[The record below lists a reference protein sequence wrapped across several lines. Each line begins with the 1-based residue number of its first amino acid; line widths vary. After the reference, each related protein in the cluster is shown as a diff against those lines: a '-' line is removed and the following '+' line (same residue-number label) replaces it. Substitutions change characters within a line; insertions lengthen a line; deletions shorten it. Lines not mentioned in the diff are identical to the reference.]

1 MMPRFFSGLLLCG
14 AIFVL
19 MLLGCRAR
27 PPEPVRDIVLRA
39 EDGVVLAAR
48 LYLPVQEN
56 PPGLILAHA
65 PGRDGGVWE
74 SFAEMA
80 RRRGYLCLALDL
92 RGHGA
97 SEYPG
102 DAARDFR
109 RFRTEDWLGVL
120 HDLAAAKQ
128 ALITHGANPD
138 NLAVAGEDLGANLA
152 LLYAARDPGIQ
163 AVVLLSP
170 GLNYSGIETEAV
182 LGAMKDCPVLILASE
197 DDAYAAMSASV
208 LKAAA
213 EGFSELHRFPGSAHG
228 IDLIHTSDTAAAQ
241 ILEWLDSILRKSSMD

>member
-1 MMPRFFSGLLLCG
+1 MPRFFSGLLLCG
-14 AIFVL
+14 AMFVL
-19 MLLGCRAR
+19 ISLGCRAR
-27 PPEPVRDIVLRA
+27 PAETVRDIVLRA

-56 PPGLILAHA
+56 PPGLLLAHA

-74 SFAEMA
+74 SFAETA
-80 RRRGYLCLALDL
+80 RRRGYLCLAIDL

-102 DAARDFR
+102 DAPRDSR

-120 HDLAAAKQ
+120 HDFAAAKQ
-128 ALITHGANPD
+128 ALITHGADPG
-138 NLAVAGEDLGANLA
+138 NLAIAGEDLGANLA
-152 LLYAARDPGIQ
+152 LLFASRETAMQ

-170 GLNYSGIETEAV
+170 GLDYSGIETEGLV
-182 LGAMKDCPVLILASE
+182 GAMKDCPVLILASE

-208 LKAAA
+208 LKAAS
-213 EGFSELHRFPGSAHG
+213 EGFSELHRYPGSAHG
-228 IDLIHTSDTAAAQ
+228 IDLLFTSDTAAGQ